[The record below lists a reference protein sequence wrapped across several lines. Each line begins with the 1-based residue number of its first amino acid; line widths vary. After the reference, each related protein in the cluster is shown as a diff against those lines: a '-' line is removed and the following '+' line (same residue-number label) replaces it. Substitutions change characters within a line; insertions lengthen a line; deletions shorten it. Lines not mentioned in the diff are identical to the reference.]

1 MADAHVKLV
10 CFDIDGTLIW
20 TDGAGRRAIHRA
32 LVDVLGTAGPIET
45 FRFDGRTDG
54 EIVLRLGEAAGRAMD
69 DAVVDRVLRRYVDCL
84 AEEIAKPGHHTR
96 VYPGVFELL
105 AALEARRDCVI
116 GLVTGNV
123 RDGARLK
130 LGSAGLEFGRFRV
143 GGFGSDSHVRA
154 DLPEVARRRA
164 SEALGTELAG
174 PDVVIIGD
182 TPADMACGRG
192 IGARA
197 VGVGTAFYTAEQLAE
212 CGAHAAFADMADTG
226 AVMEAIFG
234 R

>member
-1 MADAHVKLV
+1 MKLV

-32 LVDVLGTAGPIET
+32 LVDVLGTAGPIDT

-69 DAVVDRVLRRYVDCL
+69 DGVVGRVLERYVACL
-84 AEEIAKPGHHTR
+84 TEELARPDHRTK
-96 VYPGVFELL
+96 VYPGVVSLL
-105 AALEARRDCVI
+105 AALEQRRDCVI

-130 LGSAGLEFGRFRV
+130 LGSAGLAFERFRV
-143 GGFGSDSHVRA
+143 GGFGSDSHVRG
-154 DLPEVARRRA
+154 DLPDVARRRA
-164 SEALGTELAG
+164 SESLGTELPG
-174 PDVVIIGD
+174 RDVVIIGD
-182 TPADMACGRG
+182 TPADMACGSG

-197 VGVGTAFYTAEQLAE
+197 IGVGTAFYKAEQLAA
-212 CGAHAAFADMADTG
+212 CGAHAAFEDMADTD
-226 AVMEAIFG
+226 AMVEAIFG
-234 R
+234 

>member
-1 MADAHVKLV
+1 MKLV

-20 TDGAGRRAIHRA
+20 TNGAGRRAIHRA
-32 LVDVLGTAGPIET
+32 LVDVLGSAGPIDT

-54 EIVLRLGEAAGRAMD
+54 EIVLRLGEGAGRDMS
-69 DAVVDRVLRRYVDCL
+69 DAVIARVLERYVECL
-84 AEEIAKPGHHTR
+84 TDELAKPGHHTK

-105 AALEARRDCVI
+105 AALEARRDCVV

-130 LGSAGLEFGRFRV
+130 LGSAGLAFERFRV
-143 GGFGSDSHVRA
+143 GGFGSDSHRRG

-164 SEALGTELAG
+164 GETLGIDLPG

-182 TPADMACGRG
+182 TPADMACGNG

-197 VGVGTAFYTAEQLAE
+197 IGVGTAYYKAEELAA
-212 CGAHAAFADMADTG
+212 CGAHAAFADMADTD
-226 AVMEAIFG
+226 AMLEAIFG
-234 R
+234 